1 MFKDAQGNDQGATI
15 DPEAG
20 TIHFAPSPRRIILS
34 ELSNF
39 VATDSPRNFALS
51 VSELVLS
58 YMQLQSLYV
67 SKVGEPAE
75 FNGSL
80 ADEADIWR
88 VKKLIEFLNKV
99 EP

>member
-1 MFKDAQGNDQGATI
+1 METIIFEDITI

-20 TIHFAPSPRRIILS
+20 TLQFTHPPRKIRLA

-58 YMQLQSLYV
+58 YMQLQSLYI

-80 ADEADIWR
+80 ADETDIWR
-88 VKKLIEFLNKV
+88 VKKLMYFLNKA
-99 EP
+99 EKR